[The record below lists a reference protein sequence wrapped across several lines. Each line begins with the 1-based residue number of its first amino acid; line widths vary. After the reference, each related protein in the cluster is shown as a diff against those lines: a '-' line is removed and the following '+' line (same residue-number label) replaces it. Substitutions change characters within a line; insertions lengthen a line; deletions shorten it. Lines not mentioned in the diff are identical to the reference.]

1 MNVIVTARQQ
11 ACADESSV
19 LVSGLSLR
27 RQLCVWFVACVHV
40 LHLHAGQRTAGTACW
55 MWTLHQKS
63 KPRVRRLL
71 AMHISNHEPLRTHT
85 HAVRHGHKQARGT
98 HTHTHTLTH
107 LLPALRFI
115 LAATRHLL
123 VIVYCQRGA
132 SLASYCA
139 SVSLVASLHWIRP
152 ECTPSCFYQSL
163 SLSHNVVLITSL
175 YAPGL
180 YRRLSIQPRNVL
192 IAFSIS
198 NSSTLRYA
206 LIRCSQQRPDPP
218 GLHS

>member
-11 ACADESSV
+11 ACADESSM
-19 LVSGLSLR
+19 LVSGLCLR

-98 HTHTHTLTH
+98 HTHTHLHIFYPLFASSWQRRGTCSLSCIANAVQVWRH
-107 LLPALRFI
+107 IVHQSRLLPASTGFGRNAL
-115 LAATRHLL
+115 HL
-123 VIVYCQRGA
+123 V
-132 SLASYCA
+132 
-139 SVSLVASLHWIRP
+139 
-152 ECTPSCFYQSL
+152 
-163 SLSHNVVLITSL
+163 
-175 YAPGL
+175 
-180 YRRLSIQPRNVL
+180 
-192 IAFSIS
+192 SIS
-198 NSSTLRYA
+198 RFPSHTTL
-206 LIRCSQQRPDPP
+206 S
-218 GLHS
+218 

>member
-1 MNVIVTARQQ
+1 MVRGVRTCLAFACWTAHSG
-11 ACADESSV
+11 DSV
-19 LVSGLSLR
+19 LDVDP
-27 RQLCVWFVACVHV
+27 A
-40 LHLHAGQRTAGTACW
+40 
-55 MWTLHQKS
+55 S
-63 KPRVRRLL
+63 KIQASCRRLL

-98 HTHTHTLTH
+98 HTHTHTYTSFTRSSLH
-107 LLPALRFI
+107 PGSDAALARYRVLPTRCKFGVI
-115 LAATRHLL
+115 LC
-123 VIVYCQRGA
+123 I
-132 SLASYCA
+132 SLACCQPPLDSA
-139 SVSLVASLHWIRP
+139 GMHSILFLK
-152 ECTPSCFYQSL
+152 SL

>member
-40 LHLHAGQRTAGTACW
+40 LHLHAGQCTAGTACW

-63 KPRVRRLL
+63 KPRVDASWRCTFPT
-71 AMHISNHEPLRTHT
+71 MNPCERTHT
-85 HAVRHGHKQARGT
+85 RCDMDTNRHEE
-98 HTHTHTLTH
+98 HTRTHTLTH

-115 LAATRHLL
+115 LTATRHLL